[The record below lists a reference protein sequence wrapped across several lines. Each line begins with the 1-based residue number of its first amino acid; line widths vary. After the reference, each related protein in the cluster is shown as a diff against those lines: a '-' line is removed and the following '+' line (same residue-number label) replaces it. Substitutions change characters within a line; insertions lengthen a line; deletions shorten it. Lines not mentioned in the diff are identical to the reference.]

1 MKYNII
7 SYFIS
12 EGFQNVLKNKKSTSA
27 SLVIMCLTMFVFGVC
42 IILSENIN
50 NIMNQLEVQ
59 QPMQVFIEKEATESQ
74 IEELGEQIRKIN
86 AVSSIDFVSK
96 EEALETNIET
106 LKGEGSNT
114 KIVEGLIGIPKNPIN
129 PAVITKGKIFGNND
143 TIIILKERNI

>member
-59 QPMQVFIEKEATESQ
+59 QPMQVFI
-74 IEELGEQIRKIN
+74 
-86 AVSSIDFVSK
+86 
-96 EEALETNIET
+96 
-106 LKGEGSNT
+106 
-114 KIVEGLIGIPKNPIN
+114 
-129 PAVITKGKIFGNND
+129 
-143 TIIILKERNI
+143 